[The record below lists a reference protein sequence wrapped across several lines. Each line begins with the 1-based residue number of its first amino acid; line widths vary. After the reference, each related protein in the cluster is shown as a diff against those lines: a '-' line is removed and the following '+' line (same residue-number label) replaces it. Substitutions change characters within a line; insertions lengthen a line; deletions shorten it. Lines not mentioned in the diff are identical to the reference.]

1 LPESA
6 SSRIAVAGSRK
17 LSQLDRKRGRRVKL
31 RACILAAVA
40 AFCFSST
47 AHSAVVIWNYTG
59 HITETSGGSLF
70 SVNEIVNFS
79 VTIDTDS
86 PGVLSPAFPGTYMT
100 YTSAA
105 QPAVQSFAF
114 GQYLMSTGSLTSSRV
129 QMSNNRVSSSPT
141 RTTDDALFRLRTVD
155 DYELYFA
162 LQFYTESNLAAI
174 NALTIPTAPM
184 DPSLFE
190 SAIAIYSFY
199 DFNTNTGEFYQAQLD
214 AIAVQAV
221 PEPSTWAM
229 MILGFAGI
237 GFLAYRRSRKQLA
250 AA

>member
-1 LPESA
+1 
-6 SSRIAVAGSRK
+6 
-17 LSQLDRKRGRRVKL
+17 VKL
-31 RACILAAVA
+31 GACVLAAVA
-40 AFCFSST
+40 VFHFSGV
-47 AHSAVVIWNYTG
+47 AQAAVVTWNYSG
-59 HITETSGGSLF
+59 HITEASGGSLF

-79 VTIDTDS
+79 VTIDTDA

-114 GQYLMSTGSLTSSRV
+114 GQHVLTAGGLTSSRV

-174 NALTIPTAPM
+174 SSLTIPTAPPM

-229 MILGFAGI
+229 MILGFAGV
-237 GFLAYRRSRKQLA
+237 GFLAYRRGRKQA
-250 AA
+250 AAA

>member
-1 LPESA
+1 M
-6 SSRIAVAGSRK
+6 K
-17 LSQLDRKRGRRVKL
+17 LK
-31 RACILAAVA
+31 ACILAAVA
-40 AFCFSST
+40 AFCFSN
-47 AHSAVVIWNYTG
+47 AAQAAVVTWNYTG
-59 HITETSGGSLF
+59 HITEATGGSLF
-70 SVNEIVNFS
+70 SVNQVLNFS
-79 VTIDTDS
+79 VKIDTNS

-114 GQYLMSTGSLTSSRV
+114 GQYVLTAGGLTSSRV

-174 NALTIPTAPM
+174 NSLTIPTAPM

-229 MILGFAGI
+229 MIIGFAGV
-237 GFLAYRRSRKQLA
+237 GFVAYRRGRKVVATA
-250 AA
+250 A